1 MNRRAERDVEEGQG
15 VADENVRLR
24 AARDRRADRQ
34 AVRGQGVALL
44 AVRVMQQGDAG
55 GAVRIVFDCRHF
67 RRNAVLVALE
77 VDDAVLLLVS
87 AADESGGDPAAALAA
102 AGLRL
107 PLRQRLLR
115 TRLRDL
121 IEGVMRLGS

>member
-1 MNRRAERDVEEGQG
+1 M
-15 VADENVRLR
+15 
-24 AARDRRADRQ
+24 RQ
-34 AVRGQGVALL
+34 A
-44 AVRVMQQGDAG
+44 DAG
-55 GAVRIVFDCRHF
+55 GGLGLVFVARPF

-87 AADESGGDPAAALAA
+87 AADESGGDPAAAVAA

-121 IEGVMRLGS
+121 IEGVMRLEPDSRSRRFVFVYWHSVPSFSPSPGLHAT